1 MDFISIFALI
11 IVAVSAAVVFWLYR
25 RDNGISSPAKDLSAS
40 ARAAKP
46 LAAAR
51 RFAGENG
58 CRVMKEVHLAKNGRF
73 ADLDFLILGPFGIL
87 AVTCNGMAGEIYGR
101 ASADE
106 WVCVKK
112 DVRTPFENPIT
123 RAAADTRVVRDCL
136 FAAKLKNI
144 PVETVCVFTN
154 PKAVLG
160 IPRSTGHHTPK
171 TFAALL
177 EKDKYRLD
185 KHVDLEKAE
194 QALRECMTAGQTI

>member
-1 MDFISIFALI
+1 M
-11 IVAVSAAVVFWLYR
+11 
-25 RDNGISSPAKDLSAS
+25 
-40 ARAAKP
+40 
-46 LAAAR
+46 
-51 RFAGENG
+51 
-58 CRVMKEVHLAKNGRF
+58 
-73 ADLDFLILGPFGIL
+73 
-87 AVTCNGMAGEIYGR
+87 
-101 ASADE
+101 
-106 WVCVKK
+106 
-112 DVRTPFENPIT
+112 
-123 RAAADTRVVRDCL
+123 
-136 FAAKLKNI
+136 KNI

>member
-1 MDFISIFALI
+1 MDIISIFALV
-11 IVAVSAAVVFWLYR
+11 IVAVSAAAILWLYR
-25 RDNGISSPAKDLSAS
+25 RDRGLTSPAKDLSPA

-46 LAAAR
+46 LSAAR

-58 CRVMKEVHLAKNGRF
+58 CRVIKDVHLAKNGRF
-73 ADLDFLILGPFGIL
+73 ADLDFLVLGPFGIL
-87 AVTCNGMAGEIYGR
+87 CVKCNGMAGEIYGN
-101 ASADE
+101 ASDEE
-106 WVCVKK
+106 WVCVKN
-112 DVRTPFENPIT
+112 DVRTSFENPMT

-154 PKAVLG
+154 SKAVLG
-160 IPRSTGHHTPK
+160 VPRSTGHYTPK

-185 KHVDLEKAE
+185 KHTDLNKAE
-194 QALRECMTAGQTI
+194 QALRACMAAPERV